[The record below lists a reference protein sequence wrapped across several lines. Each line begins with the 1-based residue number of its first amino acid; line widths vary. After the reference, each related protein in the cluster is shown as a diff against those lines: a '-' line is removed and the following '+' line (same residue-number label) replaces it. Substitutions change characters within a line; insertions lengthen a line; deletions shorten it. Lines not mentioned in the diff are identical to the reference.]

1 MNQKLRVGIIG
12 GGQLGMM
19 LLQEADLNAATYT
32 VLEAS
37 EDCPSKPYCQNFIKG
52 SLNDSQA
59 IRNLASVSDVITWEI
74 EHIDVDIKSKN
85 CHDFCVCTSSH
96 VSSSLYYVV
105 IIYVLR
111 NASNIYRRRPPR

>member
-52 SLNDSQA
+52 SLNDSQS

-74 EHIDVDIKSKN
+74 EHIDD
-85 CHDFCVCTSSH
+85 DT
-96 VSSSLYYVV
+96 
-105 IIYVLR
+105 R
-111 NASNIYRRRPPR
+111 